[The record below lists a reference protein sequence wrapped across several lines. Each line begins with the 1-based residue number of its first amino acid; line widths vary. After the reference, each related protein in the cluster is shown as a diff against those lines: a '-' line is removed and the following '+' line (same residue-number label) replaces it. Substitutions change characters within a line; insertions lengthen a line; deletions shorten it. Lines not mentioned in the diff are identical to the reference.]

1 MTDFKKKIEI
11 DTSSPDIGL
20 RKITTMDDYYE
31 KIAWWNSL
39 EGEQQQ
45 EWLKIFISNTQ
56 FIPIP
61 KITRSSLKNK
71 NFKNEDL
78 PKLYEISPP
87 VLERSQKI
95 GFEPSP
101 YFDNATNEFIN
112 NKIKETKEHMN
123 DCNHN
128 LQVVDDILNKP
139 DYLEIHGNEIIQKSS
154 KL

>member
-1 MTDFKKKIEI
+1 MTDFSKIEI
-11 DTSSPDIGL
+11 ETSSPDIGS
-20 RKITTMDDYYE
+20 RKITGLDDYHE

-39 EGEQQQ
+39 QGEQQQ

-56 FIPIP
+56 FVPIP

-87 VLERSQKI
+87 PLERSQKI

-101 YFDNATNEFIN
+101 CFDNATNEFIN
-112 NKIKETKEHMN
+112 NKIKETKEYMN

-139 DYLEIHGNEIIQKSS
+139 DFLEMHGNEIIQNSS

>member
-1 MTDFKKKIEI
+1 MIGFIKKVIQKKYKNKILYIYINDRFQKKIEI
-11 DTSSPDIGL
+11 ETNSPDIGS
-20 RKITTMDDYYE
+20 RKITGLDDYHE

-39 EGEQQQ
+39 QGEQQQ

-87 VLERSQKI
+87 PLERSQKI
-95 GFEPSP
+95 GS
-101 YFDNATNEFIN
+101 NHHHIL
-112 NKIKETKEHMN
+112 IMQRMN
-123 DCNHN
+123 
-128 LQVVDDILNKP
+128 
-139 DYLEIHGNEIIQKSS
+139 S
-154 KL
+154 